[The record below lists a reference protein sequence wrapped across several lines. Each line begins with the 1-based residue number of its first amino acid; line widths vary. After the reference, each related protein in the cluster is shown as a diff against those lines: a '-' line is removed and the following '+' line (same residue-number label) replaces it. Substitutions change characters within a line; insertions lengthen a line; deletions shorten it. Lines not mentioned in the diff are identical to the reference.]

1 MKRLDD
7 RLSLVAHIKRHTK
20 GTSNEI
26 SFSVL
31 DAAKIGLDK
40 ETEKEA
46 KGTSRLKH
54 VQVSPAHVGRV
65 LAVVLLSC
73 LAVFLLAVGGW
84 FIYQE
89 YQGQKTS
96 IQKLDQALS
105 LLAEADDT
113 ILMMDEALIDP
124 LSKESAALR
133 EKVFAS
139 KDDTQSLLEQADEK
153 ARAASVDLKTSA
165 KKEVANETVSTISA
179 RMTLLDSGIDLL
191 MAWKDGADAMKR
203 AENLWKDVLEA
214 DSLARK
220 AAVAVSDGSAN
231 NISASK
237 KQTSNALELLKSAN
251 SELDKLQ
258 KDYSYIDLSALSA
271 YVDKRIAALSCA
283 LASDNAMLAKDLKEA
298 QKQNDAYNKA
308 DAEAAALAKKLPDDV
323 VGMVKSSCEESV
335 KALQET
341 YEAARLQAGTADAII
356 RDYLGSGTK

>member
-1 MKRLDD
+1 MKRRDD

-40 ETEKEA
+40 EAEKEA
-46 KGTSRLKH
+46 NSASRLKH
-54 VQVSPAHVGRV
+54 MQISPARIGRV
-65 LAVVLLSC
+65 LAVMLLSC
-73 LAVFLLAVGGW
+73 LAVVFLAVGGW

-89 YQGQKTS
+89 YQGQKNS
-96 IQKLDQALS
+96 VQQLDQALS
-105 LLAEADDT
+105 LLAEADDI
-113 ILMMDEALIDP
+113 ILMMDEALISP
-124 LSKESAALR
+124 LSEESATLK

-139 KDDTQSLLEQADEK
+139 KDDTRSLLEQADEK

-165 KKEVANETVSTISA
+165 KKEVANEAVSTISA

-191 MAWKDGADAMKR
+191 RAWEGGADATKR
-203 AENLWKDVLEA
+203 ADNVWKNVLEA
-214 DSLARK
+214 DSLARE
-220 AAVAVSDGSAN
+220 AAVAVSDGSTK

-237 KQTSNALELLKSAN
+237 KQTSDALDLLKSAN

-271 YVDKRIAALSCA
+271 YVDKRIDALSCA
-283 LASDNAMLAKDLKEA
+283 LASDNAMLTKDLKEA
-298 QKQNDAYNKA
+298 QKQNDSYNKA
-308 DAEAAALAKKLPDDV
+308 DVEAAALAKKLPDDV

-335 KALQET
+335 KDLQET
-341 YEAARLQAGTADAII
+341 YEAARSQAGTADAII
-356 RDYLGSGTK
+356 RDYLGSETK